1 MIVHEE
7 QQFKITVQQYISTLT
22 RIAINLDKNCGDP
35 LSFNFL
41 KSYE

>member
-22 RIAINLDKNCGDP
+22 AINFNKNCGDH
-35 LSFNFL
+35 
-41 KSYE
+41 